1 MSRSAAR
8 FHYRIVARRGVGRC
22 AAAGS
27 TIVDVTVL
35 VCALMRAVPGLRGR
49 RAERYGRAR
58 LGALARAGARP
69 VLLPDL
75 LAADNLR
82 SIEGKLDAEFW

>member
-35 VCALMRAVPGLRGR
+35 VCARCGQSLDSDADEQTGMAALAWVHSHERGR
-49 RAERYGRAR
+49 
-58 LGALARAGARP
+58 
-69 VLLPDL
+69 DL
-75 LAADNLR
+75 FYCPTCSRDNLR